1 VCDVYKLDPNVKIPK
16 EALDAIEKEMQRPL
30 AIAPLKPEEMY
41 PRFVL
46 VPQTDFDRMTKEL
59 AQLKALQIPSAVS
72 NLSREV
78 ENLKTLNA
86 KYQERAV
93 TAEAE
98 LEYLGWHPMTEKPKP
113 WEDIIIRDEMHR
125 KYIGYHTG
133 EDWATG
139 VKNPVAWCRAKKEST

>member
-1 VCDVYKLDPNVKIPK
+1 MCDAYKLDQNAEVPK
-16 EALDAIEKEMQRPL
+16 ETLEAIEKEMQCPL

-46 VPQTDFDRMTKEL
+46 VPQADFDSMTKEL
-59 AQLKALQIPSAVS
+59 AKLKALQIPSAVS
-72 NLSREV
+72 TLSREV

-93 TAEAE
+93 IAEAE
-98 LEYLGWHPMTEKPKP
+98 LEYLGWHPMTEKPEP
-113 WEDIIIRDEMHR
+113 WEDVIIRDEMHR

-133 EDWATG
+133 ESWATG
-139 VKNPVAWCRAKKEST
+139 VKNPVAWCRVKKEST